1 MEVGQ
6 GWQKIWNLN
15 TIIVQI
21 AISNQTENSNNVIKL
36 AFLIKSI
43 ETQP

>member
-6 GWQKIWNLN
+6 ALTKKWNLN